1 MTPDPLTAAVFVP
14 HVDTAFAIDDGGD
27 AVEATLVEVR
37 QLEGHDESIRRPFV
51 LLFRGPREPVLPQRT
66 YEITHAQ
73 VGTHEIFIVP
83 VESNDAGTLYE
94 AVFN

>member
-1 MTPDPLTAAVFVP
+1 MAAPDPLTAAVFLP
-14 HVDTAFAIDDGGD
+14 HVDTPFAIDD
-27 AVEATLVEVR
+27 VEATLVEVR
-37 QLEGHDESIRRPFV
+37 MLGSRDDSLGRPFA
-51 LLFRGPREPVLPQRT
+51 LMFRGPREPVLPQGT
-66 YEITHAQ
+66 YEVAHEQ